1 MAANS
6 AASEKYLHS
15 GMLTAWWQQDEKMRR
30 ADRLFQILQILRRS
44 TLPVTAAKLAEELEV
59 SKRTIY
65 RDIADLAGQ
74 RVPVEGEAGCG
85 YVLSADYDM
94 PPLMFTAEELEAIF
108 LGAELVRR
116 LPDATLAN
124 NASDVLAKIASVV
137 PARLLGCLS
146 YSAVG
151 IKPDE
156 SDRFKPDTRNIRIAI
171 REGKKLLLDYCSSSG
186 DITQRTVWPVV
197 LGYDQNCCLLISWCE
212 LRGGFRH
219 FRAERIRQV
228 TILHEDIGTSRSEL
242 RNRWERWR
250 DNEMR
255 QLNAE

>member
-30 ADRLFQILQILRRS
+30 ADRLFQILQVLRRS

-124 NASDVLAKIASVV
+124 NASDVLAKIASAV
-137 PARLLGCLS
+137 PARLLGYLS

-156 SDRFKPDTRNIRIAI
+156 SGSFKPDTRKIRIAI
-171 REGKKLLLDYCSSSG
+171 REGKKLLLDYCSRSG

-228 TILHEDIGTSRSEL
+228 TILNEDIGTSRSEL